1 MGVLR
6 HQLAEAH
13 AALFCGIGRSGV
25 VSRVLGERDLRAN
38 KLIATSA
45 VTTASLKTDMNGH
58 GTEIVQ
64 DYDNSP
70 NLFKRIKQN
79 SSDKEKEMDA
89 SAVNSRGHAN
99 SIEDGSLKAS
109 KDKANGGVCIKI
121 CLAILLVFAIFVSL
135 VALALTLAFYTKTNT
150 KIQNIK
156 ENLTYSVNNNNTV
169 FIVLRNDQN
178 LSNNSLRF
186 EIELDEILS
195 AQEDLRRQLRG
206 LEAMARAFEA
216 HTRRNISQLEENTDR
231 NISQLGAYTRRN
243 VSQLEEDTR
252 RNISQLE
259 DNTDRIISQ
268 LGAYT
273 RRNVSQ
279 LEEDTRRN
287 ISQLEDNTDRIIS
300 RLEEHTWRNISQLE
314 EDTWRNI
321 SQLQAGS
328 GHNTRLLA
336 NISEQLFSVTDDH
349 GEQLTVISS
358 VLRNFSNQLAQIR
371 SSVQR
376 LRSDQNAQQN
386 NIAFLRHN
394 LFTLT
399 SNVSKNRESISEQGE
414 RLSRFD
420 GRVSLVE
427 QTNSMLS
434 SDVNNLENRVLLLEN
449 IGEAT
454 HPLNLFTI
462 LFPSFIAYII
472 VIDF

>member
-1 MGVLR
+1 M
-6 HQLAEAH
+6 
-13 AALFCGIGRSGV
+13 
-25 VSRVLGERDLRAN
+25 
-38 KLIATSA
+38 
-45 VTTASLKTDMNGH
+45 TTASLKTDMNGH

-64 DYDNSP
+64 DHDNSP
-70 NLFKRIKQN
+70 KLFKRKPN

-89 SAVNSRGHAN
+89 SAVNSRGHDT

-121 CLAILLVFAIFVSL
+121 CLTIIAILLVFVIFVSV

-150 KIQNIK
+150 KIQNII
-156 ENLTYSVNNNNTV
+156 ENLTYSINNNNTV

-216 HTRRNISQLEENTDR
+216 YTRRNISQLEENTDR
-231 NISQLGAYTRRN
+231 NISQLGAYT
-243 VSQLEEDTR
+243 Q
-252 RNISQLE
+252 
-259 DNTDRIISQ
+259 
-268 LGAYT
+268 G
-273 RRNVSQ
+273 
-279 LEEDTRRN
+279 
-287 ISQLEDNTDRIIS
+287 
-300 RLEEHTWRNISQLE
+300 NISQLE

-358 VLRNFSNQLAQIR
+358 VLRNFSNQLAQIQ

-386 NIAFLRHN
+386 NIAFLRQN

-399 SNVSKNRESISEQGE
+399 LNVSKNRESISEQGE

-420 GRVSLVE
+420 DRVSLVE
-427 QTNSMLS
+427 QKNSILA

-449 IGEAT
+449 IGETT

-462 LFPSFIAYII
+462 LFPSFIAYNIII